1 MKSLIDNVSRIWCV
15 MLHSD
20 LMWLLHGHYCCRR
33 CLRQYRIR
41 WNAEEQSFA
50 RRVST
55 TLRHSGTEIRE
66 YFRLSCGVC

>member
-20 LMWLLHGHYCCRR
+20 LMWPIHGHYCCRR

-50 RRVST
+50 AASRPSSERVSI
-55 TLRHSGTEIRE
+55 LDICSQ
-66 YFRLSCGVC
+66 